1 MSPVKQLCQA
11 ACVALALTSANA
23 IFAADSQAAN
33 IIRPSGG
40 TINIDVSKGTL
51 IRLDKPASNVF
62 IADPE
67 VADVQIKSPQ
77 LIYVFGVGDGETSL
91 YAVDSDDNILYSTT
105 VAVAQNLGQLRTLIN
120 AIAPDEKISIRILNG
135 MIVLSGVVPKPE
147 VSEEIARLA
156 QDFVGERQKVI
167 NRISVT
173 TPTQVSLQVKIAEI
187 SRDVVKEL
195 GSNWESFFSI
205 GGDGTIGFSTGSDLF
220 DVEEEIFDII
230 DPASGLPII
239 GANGLPLR
247 SVLERQIF
255 SFPSSGNSVL
265 GGFTGDNVRLGAVI
279 EALET
284 EGFVSV
290 LAEPTLMALSG
301 ETATFLAGGEFPIPV
316 PDDNRIVIEF
326 KQFGVGLSFTPTVLA
341 SDRISMRV
349 RPEVSQLSTEAAIQ
363 VNGIA
368 VPGLT
373 TRRAETTVELGSGQG
388 FAIAGLLQ
396 QSLSQTAEKLPG
408 LGDLPVLGALFRSDR
423 FRNQETELVIIVTPY
438 LVKPT
443 DPKNLRTPLD
453 GLRAPSDMARY
464 FNGETFK
471 NTPRGSGE
479 PTVAN
484 NGPAMVGPA
493 GFSFGN

>member
-1 MSPVKQLCQA
+1 MTAAALFRSAALA
-11 ACVALALTSANA
+11 ACFATATVAPVGQAE
-23 IFAADSQAAN
+23 AAS
-33 IIRPSGG
+33 IIRPSGK
-40 TINIDVSKGTL
+40 TINVDVSKGTL
-51 IRLDKPASNVF
+51 IRLDRPASNVF

-91 YAVDSDDNILYSTT
+91 YAVDAEDNILYSTT
-105 VAVAQNLGQLRTLIN
+105 VAVAQNLGQLKTLIG
-120 AIAPDEKISIRILNG
+120 AVAPDEKISIRILNG
-135 MIVLSGVVPKPE
+135 MIVLSGVVQKPE

-156 QDFVGERQKVI
+156 QDFVGENQTVI

-205 GGDGTIGFSTGSDLF
+205 GNNGTIGFSTGSDLF
-220 DVEEEIFDII
+220 EVNEEIVDLLN
-230 DPASGLPII
+230 PLTGVPLI
-239 GANGLPLR
+239 GAGGLPLQQ
-247 SVLERQIF
+247 VIERQLF
-255 SFPSSGNSVL
+255 TFPDSGNSIL

-284 EGFVSV
+284 EGFVTV

-316 PDDNRIVIEF
+316 PDLNQVLIEF
-326 KQFGVGLSFTPTVLA
+326 KEFGVGLSFTPTVLA
-341 SDRISMRV
+341 NDRISLRV
-349 RPEVSQLSTEAAIQ
+349 RPEVSQLSAEAAIR

-373 TRRAETTVELGSGQG
+373 TRRAETTVELGSGQA

-396 QSLSQTAEKLPG
+396 QNISQTATKLPG
-408 LGDLPVLGALFRSDR
+408 LGDLPILGALFRSDR
-423 FRNQETELVIIVTPY
+423 FRNQETELVIIITPY

-443 DPKNLRTPLD
+443 NPKNLSTPLD
-453 GLRAPSDMARY
+453 GLRAPSDIARY
-464 FNGETFK
+464 FRGETFEDQ
-471 NTPRGSGE
+471 PRGLRE
-479 PTVAN
+479 ATAAN
-484 NGPAMVGPA
+484 NAPTIVGPA
-493 GFSFGN
+493 GFSLGN

>member
-1 MSPVKQLCQA
+1 MKRLSNALKAGIAAAGLCIPSLLA
-11 ACVALALTSANA
+11 ASHAE
-23 IFAADSQAAN
+23 AAS
-33 IIRPSGG
+33 IIRPSGR
-40 TINIDVSKGTL
+40 TINLDVSKGTL

-67 VADVQIKSPQ
+67 VADVQVKSPQ
-77 LIYVFGVGDGETSL
+77 LIYVFGVGDGETSI
-91 YAVDSDDNILYSTT
+91 YAVDSDDNILYSATI
-105 VAVAQNLGQLRTLIN
+105 AVAQNLGQLKTLIS
-120 AIAPDEKISIRILNG
+120 AIAPDEKISVRILNG
-135 MIVLSGVVPKPE
+135 MVVLTGVVQRPE

-156 QDFVGERQKVI
+156 QDFVGENQKIV
-167 NRISVT
+167 NRIAVT
-173 TPTQVSLQVKIAEI
+173 TPNQVSLQVKIAEI

-205 GGDGTIGFSTGSDLF
+205 GGNGTLGFSTGSDLF
-220 DVEEEIFDII
+220 NVEETIVDLVN
-230 DPASGLPII
+230 PVT
-239 GANGLPLR
+239 GLPLI
-247 SVLERQIF
+247 SAGGLPLQQVLERQMF
-255 SFPSSGNSVL
+255 TFPDSGNSIL

-284 EGFVSV
+284 EGFLTV
-290 LAEPTLMALSG
+290 LAEPTLTALSG

-326 KQFGVGLSFTPTVLA
+326 KQFGVGLSFTPTVLG

-396 QSLSQTAEKLPG
+396 QSLSQTSTKLPG

-443 DPKNLRTPLD
+443 DPRNLRTPLD
-453 GLRAPSDMARY
+453 GLRPPTDMARY
-464 FNGETFK
+464 FKGETFSRQ
-471 NTPRGSGE
+471 PVSPQE

-484 NGPAMVGPA
+484 GAPTMVGPA

>member
-1 MSPVKQLCQA
+1 MNRFSNALKACLVA
-11 ACVALALTSANA
+11 ASVCAPALVAASTANA
-23 IFAADSQAAN
+23 AS
-33 IIRPSGG
+33 IIRPSGR
-40 TINIDVSKGTL
+40 TITLDVSKGTL

-67 VADVQIKSPQ
+67 VADVQVKSPK
-77 LIYVFGVGDGETSL
+77 LIYVFGVGDGETSI
-91 YAVDSDDNILYSTT
+91 YAVDNDDNILYSATI
-105 VAVAQNLGQLRTLIN
+105 AVAQNLGQLKTLIS
-120 AIAPDEKISIRILNG
+120 AIAPDEKISVRILNG
-135 MIVLSGVVPKPE
+135 MVVLTGVVQRPE
-147 VSEEIARLA
+147 TSEEIARLS
-156 QDFVGERQKVI
+156 QDFVGENQKIV
-167 NRISVT
+167 NRITVT
-173 TPTQVSLQVKIAEI
+173 TPNQVSLQVKIAEI

-205 GGDGTIGFSTGSDLF
+205 GGNGTLGFSTGSDLF
-220 DVEEEIFDII
+220 NVDETII
-230 DPASGLPII
+230 DLVNPLTGVPLISAA
-239 GANGLPLR
+239 GAPLQQ
-247 SVLERQIF
+247 VIERQMF
-255 SFPSSGNSVL
+255 TFPDSGNSIL

-284 EGFVSV
+284 EGFLTV
-290 LAEPTLMALSG
+290 LAEPTLTALSG

-341 SDRISMRV
+341 KDRISMRV

-396 QSLSQTAEKLPG
+396 QSLSQTSTKLPG

-443 DPKNLRTPLD
+443 DPRNLRTPLD
-453 GLRAPSDMARY
+453 GLRPPTDMARY
-464 FNGETFK
+464 FKGETFSSQAVS
-471 NTPRGSGE
+471 PQE

-484 NGPAMVGPA
+484 GAPTMVGPA

>member
-1 MSPVKQLCQA
+1 MKSVSKALKASILA
-11 ACVALALTSANA
+11 AVVSATSVAAMAPA
-23 IFAADSQAAN
+23 HAAS
-33 IIRPSGG
+33 IVRPSGR
-40 TINIDVSKGTL
+40 TINIDVSKGAL

-91 YAVDSDDNILYSTT
+91 YAVDSEDNILYSAT
-105 VAVAQNLGQLRTLIN
+105 VAVAQNLGQLKTLIG
-120 AIAPDEKISIRILNG
+120 AIAPDEKITVRILNG
-135 MIVLSGVVPKPE
+135 MVVLSGIVERPE
-147 VSEEIARLA
+147 TSEEIARLA
-156 QDFVGERQKVI
+156 QDFVGENQTIV

-205 GGDGTIGFSTGSDLF
+205 GGNGTIGFSTGSDLF
-220 DVEEEIFDII
+220 DVNETVI
-230 DPASGLPII
+230 DLVNPITGVPLISPAGV
-239 GANGLPLR
+239 PLQQ
-247 SVLERQIF
+247 VIERQLF
-255 SFPSSGNSVL
+255 TFPDSGNSIL
-265 GGFTGDNVRLGAVI
+265 GGFTGDNVRLGSVI

-284 EGFVSV
+284 EGFLTV
-290 LAEPTLMALSG
+290 LAEPTLTALTG

-326 KQFGVGLSFTPTVLA
+326 KEFGVGLSFTPTVMA
-341 SDRISMRV
+341 NDRISMRV

-396 QSLSQTAEKLPG
+396 QNLSQTATKLPG

-443 DPKNLRTPLD
+443 DPRNLRTPLD
-453 GLRAPSDMARY
+453 GLRAPTDMARY
-464 FNGETFK
+464 FRGETFS
-471 NTPRGSGE
+471 NQPTAPQE

-484 NGPAMVGPA
+484 GAPTMVGPA
-493 GFSFGN
+493 GFSLGN